1 MKTVITFI
9 IICAI
14 FAPVYFAGN
23 IDIWGYEKDLERR
36 IPFTKKESIIYGRYD
51 KNIVNFETNYGT
63 KLNYTFPENTK
74 LEDIAKFTKEN
85 VGQSVDIKIENIQS
99 AYLTVF
105 NIKVQ

>member
-1 MKTVITFI
+1 MIFI
-9 IICAI
+9 IICI
-14 FAPVYFAGN
+14 VFIPIYFAGN
-23 IDIWGYEKDLERR
+23 IDLWGYEKDLERR

-85 VGQSVDIKIENIQS
+85 VGQIAEIRVDNIQG
-99 AYLTVF
+99 AFAKVF
-105 NIKVQ
+105 NIRVQ

>member
-1 MKTVITFI
+1 MKTGMIFI
-9 IICAI
+9 IICI
-14 FAPVYFAGN
+14 VFIPIYFAGN
-23 IDIWGYEKDLERR
+23 IDLWGYEKDLMRK

-51 KNIVNFETNYGT
+51 KNIVNIETNYGT

-85 VGQSVDIKIENIQS
+85 VGQGVDIKIENIQS